1 MLFNSLDYALFFTLI
16 FASYWSLQ
24 SRGIR
29 AQNILLLLA
38 SYFFYGC
45 WDWRFLFLLMFSTG
59 LDYFTG
65 IRIHEAKSAALKK
78 TWLIISVGINLG
90 FLGFFKYF
98 NFFIASAKRLLGT
111 VGAEAEF
118 STLDIILPVGISFY
132 TFHGLSY
139 VFDIYRGKIEPT
151 KNVVDYC
158 LFVSFFPLLVAGP
171 IERATHLLPQIK
183 AKRNFD
189 YTKAVDGL
197 RQILWGLFK
206 KIVVADTCAE
216 AVNVIFKASPQL
228 EGSTLAL
235 GAILFA
241 IQIYGDFSG
250 YSDIALGSARLL
262 GFELLQNFSFPY
274 FSRDIA
280 EFWRKWH
287 ISLTSWFRDYLYVPL
302 GGSKV
307 GTLRRIYN
315 TIIVFLVSGFW
326 HGANWTFIAWG
337 LYNAICFIPL
347 LVTDK
352 NRVNMGIVA
361 QGRAFPGF
369 KELLQMLA
377 TFLLVCLGW
386 IFFRANSMGQAVQY
400 IGSIFTMKL
409 FSMPDDRYF
418 SYVLFIL
425 IPLMLLIEWN
435 GRHGKYALENLQLR
449 FKTPFRLVFYVLIA
463 ISIILFSGV
472 EEEFI
477 YFQF

>member
-1 MLFNSLDYALFFTLI
+1 MLFNSLDYAIFFTVI
-16 FASYWSLQ
+16 FGSYWYLQ
-24 SRGIR
+24 RRGIR
-29 AQNILLLLA
+29 AQNILLLLS

-65 IRIHEAKSAALKK
+65 IRIHEAKSIAWKK
-78 TWLIISVGINLG
+78 AWLIISVGINLG

-111 VGAEAEF
+111 IGSETEF
-118 STLDIILPVGISFY
+118 SSLDIILPVGISFY

-151 KNVVDYC
+151 KNVVNYC

-171 IERATHLLPQIK
+171 IERATHLLPHIK
-183 AKRNFD
+183 AKRTFD
-189 YTKAVDGL
+189 YSKAVDGM

-216 AVNVIFKASPQL
+216 AVNLIFKASPQL
-228 EGSTLAL
+228 EGSTLAI
-235 GAILFA
+235 GAVFFA

-307 GTLRRIYN
+307 GTLRRINN

-337 LYNAICFIPL
+337 LYNAVCFIPL
-347 LVTDK
+347 LITNK
-352 NRVNMGIVA
+352 NRLNMGVVA
-361 QGRAFPGF
+361 EGKSLPTL
-369 KELLQMLA
+369 KELIQMIA
-377 TFLLVCLGW
+377 TFMVVCLGW
-386 IFFRANSMGQAVQY
+386 IFFRAGSMGQAIQY
-400 IGSIFTMKL
+400 ISSIFTLKIFTL
-409 FSMPDDRYF
+409 PDNTYF
-418 SYVLFIL
+418 SNVIYML
-425 IPLMLLIEWN
+425 IAIMLIIEWN
-435 GRHGKYALENLQLR
+435 GRHGRYALENLQLR
-449 FKTPFRLVFYVLIA
+449 IKTPLRLVLYIA
-463 ISIILFSGV
+463 IACSIILFSGV